1 MSAMRA
7 RGQSSSVRGR
17 AALCM
22 HAVCV
27 LANGRSRKSNVTEG
41 FPWRLCACMLFVDC
55 CQFRRA
61 GMSYRVYYYSLSGGG
76 SIDWVPGVPLAA
88 WGGPRRTQGAVRA
101 APKMEDLARTRVNT
115 LHVKL

>member
-7 RGQSSSVRGR
+7 RGQLRMSGMG
-17 AALCM
+17 AGDLCEGACSFV

-27 LANGRSRKSNVTEG
+27 LASGRLSQMSLRVFLSVCVLVYA
-41 FPWRLCACMLFVDC
+41 F

-61 GMSYRVYYYSLSGGG
+61 GMSYRVYYYSLSGGR
-76 SIDWVPGVPLAA
+76 SIDWVPGVSLAA

-101 APKMEDLARTRVNT
+101 APKT
-115 LHVKL
+115 